1 MVKPGFITKVQC
13 KIEKNW
19 DGTPLNNPLLF
30 QVSYLPLTQQNTR
43 QPTVVKPQAP
53 RQQRRPAPVAKMR
66 RQLPPKKFPNK
77 HMVVLQINTAPTGA
91 DVIVDDKYIGQTPLR
106 VQIDR
111 DNDHI
116 LQLSLK
122 GYEDVIKYFDKT
134 QFGRE
139 KTIHFLQKLKAK

>member
-1 MVKPGFITKVQC
+1 
-13 KIEKNW
+13 
-19 DGTPLNNPLLF
+19 
-30 QVSYLPLTQQNTR
+30 
-43 QPTVVKPQAP
+43 
-53 RQQRRPAPVAKMR
+53 
-66 RQLPPKKFPNK
+66 
-77 HMVVLQINTAPTGA
+77 MVVLQINTAPTGA